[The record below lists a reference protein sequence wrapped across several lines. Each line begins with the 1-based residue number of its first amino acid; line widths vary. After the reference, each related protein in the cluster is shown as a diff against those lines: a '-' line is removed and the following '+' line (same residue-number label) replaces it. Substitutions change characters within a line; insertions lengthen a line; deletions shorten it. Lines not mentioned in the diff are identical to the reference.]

1 MQTKIK
7 DMDERY
13 IAAVDLG
20 TSKIALSVAKVEG
33 NDVQILYYDEVPSNG
48 IRYSG
53 IFNPAKVLIP
63 LKEILGKAE
72 KELGIKILQVVVGL
86 PRYYV
91 RQENAT
97 AEIPRSEADS
107 SISREEIDNLK
118 NIALDTYPLADS
130 EHEYIYGAVAQ
141 SFSTDDYYQIV
152 EDDVEGMVSQKLE
165 GNFKVFVGSRKS
177 VSNLDKLFNDAGVA
191 IAMKYFIPGAM
202 SKVVLF
208 AEEMDNGVALVDL
221 GGGVTSVSVYKNGIL
236 RHYAAIPFG
245 GHSITTDIKTE
256 GSFSM
261 ELAENIKL
269 AFGACMPDKL
279 ANMSEKILRIVNNDS
294 GREMQLSVR
303 YLSEIITARMEELI
317 NAILYE
323 IQQSGFADELRSG
336 VVITGGGA
344 NLVNAANLFKELS
357 GYTVRVGYPIQK
369 FSSDGCSG
377 IGETGAT
384 GVIGMILAAK
394 DDNKKLN
401 CLEEPPKPHVDD
413 DTDME
418 TEEAGEEEV
427 QDESSSDSVFNQ
439 DAWETVKPAP
449 KPTPRTPKAPKA
461 PKPRK
466 ETVFWKKVEEKLGGL
481 FAGVDQIYENIDE

>member
-1 MQTKIK
+1 MQKTIK

-63 LKEILGKAE
+63 LKEILQKAE
-72 KELGIKILQVVVGL
+72 KDLGIKILQVVVGL

-97 AEIPRSEADS
+97 GEIPRSNVDS
-107 SISREEIDNLK
+107 NISREEIENLK
-118 NIALDTYPLADS
+118 NIALDTYPLSDS

-141 SFSTDDYYQIV
+141 SFTTDDFYQIV
-152 EDDVEGMVSQKLE
+152 EDDVEGMVSEKLE
-165 GNFKVFVGSRKS
+165 GNFKVFIGSRKS
-177 VSNLDKLFNDAGVA
+177 VSNLDKIFNEAGVA
-191 IAMKYFIPGAM
+191 IATKYFTPGAM
-202 SKVVLF
+202 AKVVLF

-256 GSFSM
+256 GGFSM
-261 ELAENIKL
+261 ELAENIKI

-294 GREMQLSVR
+294 GTEKQLSVR
-303 YLSEIITARMEELI
+303 YLSEIITARMEEI
-317 NAILYE
+317 IKAILFE

-336 VVITGGGA
+336 IVITGGGA
-344 NLVNAANLFKELS
+344 DLVNVAGLIKELS
-357 GYTVRVGYPIQK
+357 GYTVRVGYPIRK
-369 FSSDGCSG
+369 FSSDGCAG

-401 CLEEPPKPHVDD
+401 CLEEPPKPHAEE
-413 DTDME
+413 DM
-418 TEEAGEEEV
+418 AEEEPA
-427 QDESSSDSVFNQ
+427 DEGPADEGDSVFNP
-439 DAWETVKPAP
+439 DAWDTVKPAR
-449 KPTPRTPKAPKA
+449 KPAPRA
-461 PKPRK
+461 PKPARPAREKK
-466 ETVFWKKVEEKLGGL
+466 EPVFWKRVEEKLGGL
-481 FAGVDQIYENIDE
+481 FAGVDQMYDNIEE